1 MRSEPGG
8 ERPVRLQRSFLA
20 VPGSRPDFFEKALRG
35 EADTVFLDL
44 EDGVAPDDKA
54 RARRDV
60 VRALRD
66 LDWRGAG
73 KTITLRINV
82 LGGPF
87 AHRDLVDV
95 VEAAVDRID
104 TVLVPKVDEPGDIH
118 AVDRIITGI
127 EAAAG
132 AERRI
137 GIEALIESAP
147 GLAAVEAIARSSPRL
162 EALHVGPGDLAAS
175 LRSRTT
181 GIGGLSPD
189 YPGDRWHAAL
199 TWILVACRAHGLR
212 AIDGTYDDYG
222 DPEGY
227 LTSARRAAALGYE
240 GKWAIH
246 PSQVAPAN
254 EVFSPTE
261 DELAHARGIL
271 AALEEAFGAGRGAAR
286 YEGRMI
292 DAASARLAE
301 NMVALA
307 DRIAAKNR

>member
-1 MRSEPGG
+1 MIQHRDDGP
-8 ERPVRLQRSFLA
+8 PARLQRSFLA

-35 EADTVFLDL
+35 EADAVFLDL
-44 EDGVAPDDKA
+44 EDGVAPEDKPA
-54 RARRDV
+54 ARRDV

-66 LDWRGAG
+66 LDWRGVG

-82 LGGPF
+82 LGGPY
-87 AHRDLVDV
+87 AHRDLVEV
-95 VEAAVDRID
+95 IEPAVDRID
-104 TVLVPKVDEPGDIH
+104 TVLVPKVDGPGDVH
-118 AVDRIITGI
+118 ALDLLLTGI

-132 AERRI
+132 ARRRI

-147 GLAAVEAIARSSPRL
+147 GLAAVEAIARSTPRL

-175 LRSRTT
+175 LRARTT

-189 YPGDRWHAAL
+189 YPGDQWHAAL
-199 TWILVACRAHGLR
+199 AGILVACRAHGLR

-222 DPEGY
+222 DREGY
-227 LTSARRAAALGYE
+227 LASARRAAALGYD

-254 EVFSPTE
+254 QVFSPSDVE
-261 DELAHARGIL
+261 IARARGIL
-271 AALEEAFGAGRGAAR
+271 AALEEAFAAGRGAAR
-286 YEGRMI
+286 HEGRMI

-301 NMVALA
+301 NVVALA
-307 DRIAAKNR
+307 DRIAARGR